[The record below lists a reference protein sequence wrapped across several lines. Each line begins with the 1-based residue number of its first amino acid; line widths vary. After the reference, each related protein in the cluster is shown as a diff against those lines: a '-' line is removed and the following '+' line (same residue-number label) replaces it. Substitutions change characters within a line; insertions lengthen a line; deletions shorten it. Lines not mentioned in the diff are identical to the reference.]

1 MHQAGRIFLIVT
13 LSAFAAAGCQLP
25 KEVSVRPPSPAKPKV
40 AVPAIG
46 PAPEACAAEFPQQ
59 HSLYTLPPTAA
70 PEATVGKG
78 QPLQWAISH
87 PVDKP
92 LSELGAWRDL
102 GNGWSSIGLRLTSEN
117 ASGMAL
123 RLTKVNLAEAAQIW
137 LCSPDGSTRRGPLRA
152 TDGELSAP
160 VIPGAEAWLEVL
172 SPTRNVPRTTLTLA
186 EVFGGFR

>member
-1 MHQAGRIFLIVT
+1 MHQAGRKFLIVA

-25 KEVSVRPPSPAKPKV
+25 KKISVPPPPPPKPQA

-46 PAPEACAAEFPQQ
+46 PVPDACTTEFPQQ
-59 HSLYTLPPTAA
+59 HSLYTLPPTVA
-70 PEATVGKG
+70 PDTAGGKS

-87 PVDKP
+87 AVDKP
-92 LSELGAWRDL
+92 LTEIGAWRDL

-123 RLTKVNLAEAAQIW
+123 RLSKVNLAEAAQIW

-152 TDGELSAP
+152 IDGELSAP
-160 VIPGAEAWLEVL
+160 VIPGNEAWLEVL

-186 EVFGGFR
+186 EVYGGFR